1 LLCLI
6 FSSVDYV
13 ILFGHS
19 YGGMVIGGVAE
30 KIPDKIRH
38 LVYLDGYIPEDGKT
52 AFDLIPGLEDLQEKI
67 LEWTRQRVVA
77 CTIL

>member
-1 LLCLI
+1 
-6 FSSVDYV
+6 
-13 ILFGHS
+13 
-19 YGGMVIGGVAE
+19 MVIGGVAE

-38 LVYLDGYIPEDGKT
+38 LVYLDGYIPEDGKI

>member
-1 LLCLI
+1 
-6 FSSVDYV
+6 V

-19 YGGMVIGGVAE
+19 YGDMVIGGVAE

>member
-1 LLCLI
+1 
-6 FSSVDYV
+6 
-13 ILFGHS
+13 
-19 YGGMVIGGVAE
+19 MVIGGVAE